1 MMGSV
6 AGVNGDVELSTSPS
20 TALGSAETCTDTG
33 DHIHYVASVHQ
44 AFDPTQ
50 SLTVQD
56 GDGTTWN
63 TVTDYHVYWPLGMI
77 IFNTART
84 VGVNDHVHISV
95 GHYFTFS
102 QLSGAHAWKASAKAD
117 TKDCTPFQAPQNFAT
132 YTATDKSMTF
142 SVDCFSQDARV
153 LNEMIKG
160 TGATNI
166 SGGIVLCKLYWDKT
180 NGRRFQ
186 FYALPTGV
194 NTQVMA
200 SDLNKQSVN
209 FQATGPVYEVLSN
222 TFNATNVK
230 RM

>member
-1 MMGSV
+1 MSSI

-20 TALGSAETCTDTG
+20 TALVSAETCTDLG

-44 AFDPTQ
+44 AWDFTQ
-50 SLTVQD
+50 PFTVQD

-63 TVTDYHVYWPLGMI
+63 TVTDYTVYWPLGMI

-84 VGVNDHVHISV
+84 VGTNDEVRISA
-95 GHYFTFS
+95 GHYFA
-102 QLSGAHAWKASAKAD
+102 LSPLAGAHAWKASAKAD
-117 TKDCTPFQAPQNFAT
+117 TKDCTPFQADGGWAT

-142 SVDCFSQDARV
+142 SVDCFSHDARV

-160 TGATNI
+160 DDAINI

-180 NGRRFQ
+180 NGKRFQ

-194 NTQVMA
+194 NTQVQA
-200 SDLNKQSVN
+200 SDLNKQTVN

-222 TFNATNVK
+222 TLSTTNVK

>member
-1 MMGSV
+1 MSSV
-6 AGVNGDVELSTSPS
+6 AGVDGDVELSTSPS
-20 TALGSAETCTDTG
+20 TALGSPESCTDLG
-33 DHIHYVASVHQ
+33 DHIHYVMSVHQ
-44 AFDPTQ
+44 ALDPTQ
-50 SLTVQD
+50 PLTVQD
-56 GDGTTWN
+56 GDGTTWS
-63 TVTDYHVYWPLGMI
+63 TVNDYTVYWPLGMI

-84 VGVNDHVHISV
+84 VGTNDHVRTST
-95 GHYFTFS
+95 GHYFALTS
-102 QLSGAHAWKASAKAD
+102 LSGAHAWKASAKAD
-117 TKDCTPFQAPQNFAT
+117 VKDCTPFQADGGWAT

-142 SVDCFSQDARV
+142 SVDCFSQDARI
-153 LNEMIKG
+153 LNEMKKG

-180 NGRRFQ
+180 NGKRFQ

-200 SDLNKQSVN
+200 SDLDKQTVN

-222 TFNATNVK
+222 TLSTTNVK